1 MDLEMFINGDTGSL
15 VPIAGTDAFLGA
27 WTHRAFVPV
36 PLPDEGPQLTGATY
50 MAVADAR
57 ASLAALDNTA
67 SQLPNPQLLRHPA
80 LQREAQSTSALEGT
94 YAPLESV
101 LTADEDSP
109 RTPELVEVLN
119 YVRMANEG
127 FSHVSQG
134 RPVSVSFLSAA
145 QGMLMRGTPLEDESG
160 RVRSSQVVI
169 GRRTDA
175 PVGAFPVHAARFIPP
190 PPGLDLEASVRDLAD
205 WMQSDHAGRID
216 PVVVAAMAHYQFETL
231 HPFRDGNGRLG
242 RFLIVLQLLHD
253 KALSEP
259 TLTVSPWF
267 EARRAEYY
275 DRLLAVSTHGD
286 WDGFVRFFARG
297 LQAAADQTHHQ
308 MKTLVSVQAELK
320 EQIRASKL
328 RADSA
333 HAIVDFAIA
342 NPTFTISRAQQ
353 SLGLSYQRVNRL
365 VHQLED
371 LGVLDRIQL
380 TGPGRVYAP
389 RVLKALTETT

>member
-1 MDLEMFINGDTGSL
+1 MFVNSDMGAL
-15 VPIAGTDAFLGA
+15 VPISGTDPYLGA
-27 WTHRAFVPV
+27 WTHSAFVPV
-36 PLPDEGPQLTGATY
+36 PLPDGAPALSGATY

-67 SQLPNPQLLRHPA
+67 MQLPNPQLLRHPA

-109 RTPELVEVLN
+109 RTPEVAEVLN
-119 YVRMANEG
+119 YVHMANVG
-127 FSHVSQG
+127 FQHVTEG
-134 RPVSVSFLSAA
+134 RPISVSFLGAA
-145 QGMLMRGTPLEDESG
+145 QGLLMRGTLLEGESG
-160 RVRSSQVVI
+160 HVRASQVVI

-175 PVGAFPVHAARFIPP
+175 PIGGFPVHAARFIPS
-190 PPGLDLEASVRDLAD
+190 PPGLDLEASLRDLAD
-205 WMQSDHAGRID
+205 WMQADHSGRID
-216 PVVVAAMAHYQFETL
+216 PVVAAAMAHYQFETL

-286 WDGFVRFFARG
+286 WDGFIAFFARG
-297 LQAAADQTHHQ
+297 LQAAADQTHRQ
-308 MKTLVSVQAELK
+308 MKALVFVQNELK
-320 EQIRASKL
+320 EQIRGSNL

-342 NPTFTISRAQQ
+342 NPTFTVNRAQQ
-353 SLGLSYQRVNRL
+353 ALGLSYQRVNRL

-371 LGVLDRIQL
+371 LGVLGQFSY
-380 TGPGRVYAP
+380 PGSGRRFYAP
-389 RVLKALTETT
+389 RVMKALTDPV